1 MTIGLC
7 FLISETA
14 TAVGCLFDMCAG
26 VQALTIIAIGL
37 CLPDFYASQLAAE
50 SKFHNKAE
58 AALGYLLATNA
69 VKIFVGLGLP
79 WTIKGLSTSGAANS
93 LGQGIGLYLGGDQT
107 ADISLAVVM
116 LAIISVLVIG
126 TLQVRRTLFD
136 GELGGSG
143 CSRAVT
149 ACFMIVLWIIFILI
163 SFCNCFKYIGTRDIF
178 RPELI

>member
-1 MTIGLC
+1 MDEVEIIDEVTCWETFMHFMCLPWKVVFQIIPQAKTCSGWPTFIISYLVTIGLC

-126 TLQVRRTLFD
+126 TL
-136 GELGGSG
+136 
-143 CSRAVT
+143 
-149 ACFMIVLWIIFILI
+149 
-163 SFCNCFKYIGTRDIF
+163 
-178 RPELI
+178 